1 MKKTFQAFLLAASLL
16 SLAACVQSQSKKP
29 AQSSDKAK
37 TSKKSSS
44 SSKVSSKSSSKSDS
58 SSSSSSS
65 SDSSS
70 IPSTNSSSSS
80 TIVDGN
86 ERVSITSEGAFITFP
101 EIGKVVKKDDGYLF
115 ASQGLWVMIRTD
127 GQYMSITSEG
137 RNINSIDVD
146 PSPVNDVY
154 AKFGVSG
161 TADIDAII
169 EKAKSS
175 NN

>member
-1 MKKTFQAFLLAASLL
+1 MPRKFLLL
-16 SLAACVQSQSKKP
+16 P
-29 AQSSDKAK
+29 
-37 TSKKSSS
+37 
-44 SSKVSSKSSSKSDS
+44 
-58 SSSSSSS
+58 
-65 SDSSS
+65 
-70 IPSTNSSSSS
+70 
-80 TIVDGN
+80 
-86 ERVSITSEGAFITFP
+86 
-101 EIGKVVKKDDGYLF
+101 IGKVVKKDDGYLF

-137 RNINSIDVD
+137 RNINNIDVD

>member
-1 MKKTFQAFLLAASLL
+1 MKKDVGFLL
-16 SLAACVQSQSKKP
+16 
-29 AQSSDKAK
+29 
-37 TSKKSSS
+37 
-44 SSKVSSKSSSKSDS
+44 
-58 SSSSSSS
+58 
-65 SDSSS
+65 
-70 IPSTNSSSSS
+70 
-80 TIVDGN
+80 
-86 ERVSITSEGAFITFP
+86 
-101 EIGKVVKKDDGYLF
+101 
-115 ASQGLWVMIRTD
+115 ASQGLWVMLRTD

-146 PSPVNDVY
+146 PGPVNDVY

>member
-1 MKKTFQAFLLAASLL
+1 MKKTFQAFLLTASLL
-16 SLAACVQSQSKKP
+16 SLASCAQSQSKKP
-29 AQSSDKAK
+29 AQSSDNAK

-44 SSKVSSKSSSKSDS
+44 SNKVSSKSSSKSNS

-70 IPSTNSSSSS
+70 IPSTNNSSSS
-80 TIVDGN
+80 TIVDGK
-86 ERVSITSEGAFITFP
+86 EVSITSEGAFITFP

-137 RNINSIDVD
+137 RSINSIDVD
-146 PSPVNDVY
+146 PGPVNDVY
-154 AKFGVSG
+154 SKFGISG

>member
-1 MKKTFQAFLLAASLL
+1 MKKTYQVFLLAASLL
-16 SLAACVQSQSKKP
+16 SLAACAQSQSKKP
-29 AQSSDKAK
+29 PQSSDKAK

-80 TIVDGN
+80 TIVDGK
-86 ERVSITSEGAFITFP
+86 EVSITSEGAFITFP

-146 PSPVNDVY
+146 PGPVNDVY

-175 NN
+175 YN